1 MRGSGQKEEEEEDVE
16 EGYLALRVK
25 RRIWTL
31 IVRRASFAWTAKRQ
45 KRKRKKEQQIKQK
58 RERMALSIS
67 SIWYDGLVLFIFIN
81 IGTYCD
87 CGGYD

>member
-1 MRGSGQKEEEEEDVE
+1 MRGSGQKEEEDVE

-58 RERMALSIS
+58 RENMALSMS
-67 SIWYDGLVLFIFIN
+67 SIWYDGIIFVN